1 MEEATALG
9 AAILAC
15 KGIGLFKSVTE
26 AAEEMVR
33 PITPLI
39 PKSENRELYERGF
52 KRYKHLYRAISEI
65 TWDSD

>member
-15 KGIGLFKSVTE
+15 KGGGIFKSVSE

-33 PITPLI
+33 PLTPLT
-39 PKSENRELYERGF
+39 PTESNRAVYERGF
-52 KRYKHLYRAISEI
+52 ESYKHLYNSISEI
-65 TWDSD
+65 TWQSD